1 MRIAL
6 FTDTFVPSVNGVARV
21 LGLLVEHA
29 NRLGH
34 EIGVVSPEVEDRR
47 WPGTAFHLRLPG
59 VELPFYREVMACR
72 PYLGREESRTLSA
85 FAPDLVHLATEGLVG
100 VAGRSWARGAGVPTV
115 TSYCTNFPEYLAGY
129 NLGFLENP
137 VWNHLRRFHD
147 EAVISFCP
155 SEATRRELEE
165 RGFHR
170 RFRIWGRGVDSDLF
184 HPDRRSEEL
193 RRSLAPDADLV
204 LVYVGRIA
212 PEKRLDLLMD
222 AFPRLQAR
230 SEARLALLLVG
241 GGPALPELRARAPD
255 GVVFAG
261 YKSGDELA
269 AHYASGDVFLFPS
282 DTETFGQVV
291 TEAMASGLPVVA
303 PARGGVTDTVRHGG
317 TGVLFAP
324 GEVDDLVSATLPLLE
339 SSELR
344 RDLGRRAR
352 LSVEARSWARVFD
365 RLFGDYRDAWASAR
379 HTASWK
385 APGRLLAGRARQR
398 QS

>member
-29 NRLGH
+29 RRFGH
-34 EIGVVSPEVEDRR
+34 EIGVVSPDVEEHT

-72 PYLGREESRTLSA
+72 PYLGAQGGRTLSA
-85 FAPDLVHLATEGLVG
+85 FDPDLVHLATEGPVG
-100 VAGRSWARGAGVPTV
+100 MAGRWWARGAGVPTV
-115 TSYCTNFPEYLAGY
+115 TSYCTNFPDYLAGY
-129 NLGFLENP
+129 NLGILEAP
-137 VWNHLRRFHD
+137 VWSHLRRFHH
-147 EAVISFCP
+147 EAVMSFCP

-170 RFRIWGRGVDSDLF
+170 RFRIWGRGVDSDFF

-193 RRSLAPDADLV
+193 RRSLAPDADLI
-204 LVYVGRIA
+204 LLYVGRIA
-212 PEKRLDLLMD
+212 PEKRLDLLLE
-222 AFPRLQAR
+222 AFPRLQAS
-230 SEARLALLLVG
+230 SEARLALVLVG
-241 GGPALPELRARAPD
+241 GGPALEELRARAPA

-261 YKSGDELA
+261 YKRGEELA

-303 PARGGVTDTVRHGG
+303 PARGGVLDTVRPGG
-317 TGVLFAP
+317 TGVLFEP
-324 GEVDDLVSATLPLLE
+324 GKVDDLVSTTLPLLE
-339 SSELR
+339 NPQLR
-344 RDLGRRAR
+344 RELGHRAR
-352 LSVEARSWARVFD
+352 LAVEARSWSKVFD
-365 RLFGDYRDAWASAR
+365 RLFRDYGDAWGSGR
-379 HTASWK
+379 DIASWTD
-385 APGRLLAGRARQR
+385 PGLRLSRRARQL
-398 QS
+398 